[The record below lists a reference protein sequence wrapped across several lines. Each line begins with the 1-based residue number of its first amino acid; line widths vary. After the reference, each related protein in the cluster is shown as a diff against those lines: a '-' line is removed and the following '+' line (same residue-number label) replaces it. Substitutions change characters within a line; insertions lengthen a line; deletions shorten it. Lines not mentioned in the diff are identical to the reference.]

1 MKSSKFNA
9 FLIHFFLLTLLTA
22 CSKKSDP
29 APAKI
34 DSKAEFVGNLENVP
48 FSYIVPNTLF
58 SNFLVTPYTQIR
70 NNYTNNSNIDTIT
83 YISSITSI
91 YGSSP
96 IITLTTGKNLFNN
109 SASLLN
115 NIEYKNH
122 FAKGAYKFKTSQQ
135 DGIEI
140 SCYDENM
147 EESWYS
153 YTAGADQSKSTISII
168 NTQDYL
174 NLGMSQLQVT
184 YQIQCYVYNSSGD
197 KKILTGTLK
206 TLFTNGY

>member
-1 MKSSKFNA
+1 MKSSNFNA